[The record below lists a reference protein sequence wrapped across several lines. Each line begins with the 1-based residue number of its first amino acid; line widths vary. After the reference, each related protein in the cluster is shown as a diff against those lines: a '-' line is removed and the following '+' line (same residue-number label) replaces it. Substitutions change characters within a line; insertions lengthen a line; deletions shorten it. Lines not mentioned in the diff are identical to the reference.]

1 AFSCGEEQDNFVWP
15 IEVPLT
21 GKICLPKS
29 RCSVETVRKCQLLY
43 YAYNYKKVDERGF
56 KIHNFDYK
64 LKRKE
69 LEERTGKANAK
80 TSHLEALAS
89 VMEVLL
95 F

>member
-1 AFSCGEEQDNFVWP
+1 MPAFSYGEEQDNFVWP

-21 GKICLPKS
+21 GKIYLPKS

-56 KIHNFDYK
+56 K

-69 LEERTGKANAK
+69 LEERIGKANAK
-80 TSHLEALAS
+80 TSHSEALAS
-89 VMEVLL
+89 VMEYK
-95 F
+95 